1 MLALV
6 VVSIVRLLPAFSGLN
21 TSLFY
26 MKVYTPHLEKIYSE
40 LKIIHEKENLKK
52 NYNENEVYKPNII
65 TIEEYIKLKN
75 VSFFYE
81 NKKKLLNNISFNIKK
96 GSTFGIIGPTGSGKS
111 TLLQIMMGLLK
122 PKSGNVYFNNND
134 INKINKEWIKNIS
147 YVSQNVFL
155 LDDTVEKNITFNFDN
170 SNVDKNKIKKA
181 LEIAELSP
189 KILSLSN
196 GIYEKVG
203 VDGLKFSGGERQRLA
218 IARAVY
224 KEAPILFLDEFTS
237 SLDVLTEEKILNNFK
252 SHFSDKTIILI
263 THRQNTIEKCDK
275 LWELKNFNTDHEI

>member
-1 MLALV
+1 
-6 VVSIVRLLPAFSGLN
+6 
-21 TSLFY
+21 
-26 MKVYTPHLEKIYSE
+26 MKI
-40 LKIIHEKENLKK
+40 
-52 NYNENEVYKPNII
+52 
-65 TIEEYIKLKN
+65 
-75 VSFFYE
+75 
-81 NKKKLLNNISFNIKK
+81 KKKLLNNISLNIKK

-122 PKSGNVYFNNND
+122 PSSGNVYFNNSN
-134 INKINKEWIKNIS
+134 ISKINEEWIKNIS

-170 SNVDKNKIKKA
+170 LNVDKNKIEKA
-181 LEIAELSP
+181 LEIAELST
-189 KILSLSN
+189 KILSLPN

-237 SLDVLTEEKILNNFK
+237 SLDVLTEEKILKNFK
-252 SHFSDKTIILI
+252 NHFSDKTIILI

-275 LWELKNFNTDHEI
+275 LWELKNLNTDHEN

>member
-1 MLALV
+1 
-6 VVSIVRLLPAFSGLN
+6 
-21 TSLFY
+21 
-26 MKVYTPHLEKIYSE
+26 
-40 LKIIHEKENLKK
+40 
-52 NYNENEVYKPNII
+52 
-65 TIEEYIKLKN
+65 
-75 VSFFYE
+75 
-81 NKKKLLNNISFNIKK
+81 
-96 GSTFGIIGPTGSGKS
+96 
-111 TLLQIMMGLLK
+111 MMGLLK
-122 PKSGNVYFNNND
+122 PSSGNVYFNNSN
-134 INKINKEWIKNIS
+134 ISKINQEWIKNIS

-170 SNVDKNKIKKA
+170 SNVDKNKIEKA

-189 KILSLSN
+189 KILSLPN

-237 SLDVLTEEKILNNFK
+237 SLDVLTEEKILKNFK
-252 SHFSDKTIILI
+252 NHFSDKTIILI

-275 LWELKNFNTDHEI
+275 LWELKNLNTDHEN

>member
-1 MLALV
+1 
-6 VVSIVRLLPAFSGLN
+6 
-21 TSLFY
+21 
-26 MKVYTPHLEKIYSE
+26 
-40 LKIIHEKENLKK
+40 
-52 NYNENEVYKPNII
+52 
-65 TIEEYIKLKN
+65 
-75 VSFFYE
+75 
-81 NKKKLLNNISFNIKK
+81 
-96 GSTFGIIGPTGSGKS
+96 
-111 TLLQIMMGLLK
+111 MGLLK